1 MTLLAYS
8 TFHAT
13 FVAPCEAQANIG
25 RLNQAAPYKLLRG
38 WEGSVF
44 GTFAPFDYS
53 K

>member
-1 MTLLAYS
+1 MSLLSYL
-8 TFHAT
+8 TIHAT

-38 WEGSVF
+38 REGSVF
-44 GTFAPFDYS
+44 GLFAPWAL